1 VARFD
6 VFELSNQRLVVDIQ
20 SDHLLGIETHLVIPL
35 LHNRTALHRISR
47 LNPVFQVDQMSYV
60 LMPTLIA
67 AVPVKN
73 LNRKVASLKQ
83 ERDTIANAI
92 DMVLYGF

>member
-1 VARFD
+1 MARFD
-6 VFELSNQRLVVDIQ
+6 VFELSGQRLVVDIQ

-35 LHNRTALHRISR
+35 LRDKVPSRLPR
-47 LNPVFQVDQMSYV
+47 LNPMFQIDQISYV

-67 AVPVKN
+67 AVPTRN
-73 LNRKVASLKQ
+73 LNHKIASLKQ
-83 ERDTIANAI
+83 ERDAIAAAI

>member
-1 VARFD
+1 MARFD
-6 VFELSNQRLVVDIQ
+6 VFELAGQRLVVDIQ

-35 LHNRTALHRISR
+35 LRDKVRGHLPR
-47 LNPVFQVDQMSYV
+47 LNPVFQIDQASYV

-67 AVPVKN
+67 AVPTRN
-73 LNRKVASLKQ
+73 LSRKIASLKQ
-83 ERDTIANAI
+83 ERDAIADAI